1 MKKFLSMFLALA
13 MCLTLTAPAG
23 AADETYTTEDYDND
37 VICVRIWENPD
48 LANDGEES
56 YSVLRYGER
65 EVVTVIQS
73 WQNFQLTIPEGQP
86 SGGYSFPN
94 YGGSIYVNTSGG
106 STATFD
112 LSLPWGEIL
121 SVGFSVGYTSSTA
134 QVSGIAVNVPADTN
148 HYKVQLR
155 HNYVVD
161 RCKID
166 IYQYTD
172 YIRTTYVNKYRLV
185 SIDALVMKV

>member
-1 MKKFLSMFLALA
+1 MKKFVSMLLALV
-13 MCLTLTAPAG
+13 MCLSLAAPAG

-94 YGGSIYVNTSGG
+94 HETHVKVKPS
-106 STATFD
+106 
-112 LSLPWGEIL
+112 
-121 SVGFSVGYTSSTA
+121 
-134 QVSGIAVNVPADTN
+134 DTN
-148 HYKVQLR
+148 AFR
-155 HNYVVD
+155 
-161 RCKID
+161 
-166 IYQYTD
+166 
-172 YIRTTYVNKYRLV
+172 
-185 SIDALVMKV
+185 A